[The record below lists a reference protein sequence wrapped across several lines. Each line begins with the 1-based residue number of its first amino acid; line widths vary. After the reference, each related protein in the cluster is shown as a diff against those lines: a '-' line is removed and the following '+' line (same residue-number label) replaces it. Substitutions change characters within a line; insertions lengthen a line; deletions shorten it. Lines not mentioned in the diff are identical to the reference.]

1 MKGSN
6 LFYIAVTATV
16 LLSCS
21 VVSHGGSRGAAA
33 DPTVRAAKYYPTPE
47 RATFLYTEGLKN
59 SLMHGDPRRSAA
71 LFGEV
76 LKLDSLHAPT
86 YYELANLF
94 AQTPQQAIP
103 YSRNALRLDSANT
116 WYLTQ
121 LGQLYLGTKA
131 YDSALRVYNKLL
143 KLAPGNPD
151 NYVRLA
157 ALYEQQGQPFSAISV
172 LDTAETR
179 FGIIEGVSGYKRQL
193 LINVKL
199 YDKALRE
206 AKELTANFPYDA
218 SNFVALAETY
228 AAIGRDSLA
237 LDAYKQARTLSPN
250 NTQVLVSLNE
260 FYKRRGDD
268 VNFLSTARQLFEAN
282 DIPLETKIDF
292 FKEITSSKDFYRA
305 NFFQINNLIS
315 DLAIKNP
322 NDFRIT
328 QLYGNHLISSGN
340 LEGALQLYKSHVTDS
355 APQRE
360 VFTEILDMESYLK
373 HPDSVAKY
381 TTLALEKFPS
391 DPEFYLRKGFGMF
404 YFMDDYAGA
413 EKEFLKALKLTR
425 TDSLRSVI
433 YGTLGD
439 NRQKME
445 DGPGAYGYYRKGLKY
460 DPDNSMILNN
470 YSYYLSEKDEKLSLA
485 DKMSEKACELS
496 PNNPTYL
503 DTRAWVLF
511 KLGRYE
517 EAKTLMQQALA
528 LDQSGSDELFL
539 HYGDILYALK
549 DNFMAVFYWEK
560 AREKGYDSEE
570 IDKRLKQVE
579 TK

>member
-1 MKGSN
+1 M
-6 LFYIAVTATV
+6 
-16 LLSCS
+16 
-21 VVSHGGSRGAAA
+21 
-33 DPTVRAAKYYPTPE
+33 
-47 RATFLYTEGLKN
+47 
-59 SLMHGDPRRSAA
+59 
-71 LFGEV
+71 
-76 LKLDSLHAPT
+76 
-86 YYELANLF
+86 
-94 AQTPQQAIP
+94 
-103 YSRNALRLDSANT
+103 
-116 WYLTQ
+116 
-121 LGQLYLGTKA
+121 
-131 YDSALRVYNKLL
+131 
-143 KLAPGNPD
+143 
-151 NYVRLA
+151 
-157 ALYEQQGQPFSAISV
+157 
-172 LDTAETR
+172 
-179 FGIIEGVSGYKRQL
+179 
-193 LINVKL
+193 
-199 YDKALRE
+199 
-206 AKELTANFPYDA
+206 
-218 SNFVALAETY
+218 
-228 AAIGRDSLA
+228 
-237 LDAYKQARTLSPN
+237 
-250 NTQVLVSLNE
+250 VSLNE

-268 VNFLSTARQLFEAN
+268 VNFLSTARQLFEAS

-404 YFMDDYAGA
+404 YFMEDYAGA

-470 YSYYLSEKDEKLSLA
+470 YSYYLSEKRRKNCRWPIKCLKKPVNCRQTTRPTSTRGPGCFLSWGGTKRPKRSCSRPLLWT
-485 DKMSEKACELS
+485 KAAATNCS
-496 PNNPTYL
+496 CITG
-503 DTRAWVLF
+503 TSSMR
-511 KLGRYE
+511 
-517 EAKTLMQQALA
+517 
-528 LDQSGSDELFL
+528 
-539 HYGDILYALK
+539 
-549 DNFMAVFYWEK
+549 
-560 AREKGYDSEE
+560 
-570 IDKRLKQVE
+570 
-579 TK
+579 

>member
-16 LLSCS
+16 LFSCS
-21 VVSHGGSRGAAA
+21 VVSSGGSRRVTG
-33 DPTVRAAKYYPTPE
+33 DPVMQAAKEYPKSE

-59 SLMHGDPRRSAA
+59 NLMYGDPVRSAL
-71 LFGEV
+71 LFSEA

-94 AQTPQQAIP
+94 SKTPHKAIP
-103 YSRNALRLDSANT
+103 YSRTALRLDSTNT
-116 WYLTQ
+116 WYLSQ
-121 LGQLYLGTKA
+121 LGQLYLGTKE

-143 KLAPGNPD
+143 NLAPSNPD
-151 NYVRLA
+151 NYARLA

-172 LDTAETR
+172 LDTAEAR
-179 FGIIEGVSGYKRQL
+179 FGIIEGVSDYKRQL
-193 LINVKL
+193 LIGVKL

-206 AKELTANFPYDA
+206 AKEMTENFPYDA
-218 SNFVALAETY
+218 SNFLSLAETY

-237 LDAYKQARTLSPN
+237 LEAYEQARTLSPN
-250 NTQVLVSLNE
+250 NTEVLISLND

-268 VNFLSTARQLFEAN
+268 VNFLSSARQLFDAD
-282 DIPLETKIDF
+282 DIPLESKIDF
-292 FKEITSSKDFYRA
+292 FEEITSSRDFYRA
-305 NFFQINNLIS
+305 YFFQISNLIS

-322 NDFRIT
+322 NDFRVT

-340 LEGALQLYKSHVTDS
+340 LEGALQLYKSHTTDS
-355 APQRE
+355 IPQRE
-360 VFTEILDMESYLK
+360 VFSEILDMESYLK

-381 TTLALEKFPS
+381 TSMALEKFPE

-404 YFMDDYAGA
+404 YFMEDYAGA
-413 EKEFLKALKLTR
+413 EREFLKALKLSQ
-425 TDSLRSVI
+425 TDSLKSVI

-439 NRQKME
+439 NRQKMGG
-445 DGPGAYGYYRKGLKY
+445 GPTVYSFYRKGLKY
-460 DPDNSMILNN
+460 DPDNSVILNN
-470 YSYYLSEKDEKLSLA
+470 YSYYLSEKGEKLALA
-485 DKMSEKACELS
+485 DKMSQKACSLS
-496 PNNPTYL
+496 PNNATYI

-511 KLGRYE
+511 KLGQYE

-560 AREKGYDSEE
+560 ARENGFDSEE
-570 IDKRLKQVE
+570 IDKRIKQVE

>member
-1 MKGSN
+1 
-6 LFYIAVTATV
+6 
-16 LLSCS
+16 
-21 VVSHGGSRGAAA
+21 
-33 DPTVRAAKYYPTPE
+33 
-47 RATFLYTEGLKN
+47 
-59 SLMHGDPRRSAA
+59 
-71 LFGEV
+71 
-76 LKLDSLHAPT
+76 
-86 YYELANLF
+86 
-94 AQTPQQAIP
+94 
-103 YSRNALRLDSANT
+103 
-116 WYLTQ
+116 
-121 LGQLYLGTKA
+121 
-131 YDSALRVYNKLL
+131 
-143 KLAPGNPD
+143 
-151 NYVRLA
+151 
-157 ALYEQQGQPFSAISV
+157 
-172 LDTAETR
+172 
-179 FGIIEGVSGYKRQL
+179 
-193 LINVKL
+193 
-199 YDKALRE
+199 
-206 AKELTANFPYDA
+206 
-218 SNFVALAETY
+218 
-228 AAIGRDSLA
+228 
-237 LDAYKQARTLSPN
+237 
-250 NTQVLVSLNE
+250 
-260 FYKRRGDD
+260 
-268 VNFLSTARQLFEAN
+268 
-282 DIPLETKIDF
+282 
-292 FKEITSSKDFYRA
+292 
-305 NFFQINNLIS
+305 
-315 DLAIKNP
+315 
-322 NDFRIT
+322 
-328 QLYGNHLISSGN
+328 
-340 LEGALQLYKSHVTDS
+340 
-355 APQRE
+355 
-360 VFTEILDMESYLK
+360 MESYLK

-404 YFMDDYAGA
+404 YFMEDYAGA

-528 LDQSGSDELFL
+528 LDQSGSDELSL

>member
-1 MKGSN
+1 MKINVFVKPSAEPN
-6 LFYIAVTATV
+6 LFRLCRGGKTTV
-16 LLSCS
+16 EN
-21 VVSHGGSRGAAA
+21 
-33 DPTVRAAKYYPTPE
+33 K
-47 RATFLYTEGLKN
+47 
-59 SLMHGDPRRSAA
+59 RRMKFN
-71 LFGEV
+71 LFGKRER
-76 LKLDSLHAPT
+76 KP
-86 YYELANLF
+86 
-94 AQTPQQAIP
+94 
-103 YSRNALRLDSANT
+103 SA
-116 WYLTQ
+116 
-121 LGQLYLGTKA
+121 
-131 YDSALRVYNKLL
+131 
-143 KLAPGNPD
+143 
-151 NYVRLA
+151 
-157 ALYEQQGQPFSAISV
+157 
-172 LDTAETR
+172 
-179 FGIIEGVSGYKRQL
+179 
-193 LINVKL
+193 
-199 YDKALRE
+199 
-206 AKELTANFPYDA
+206 
-218 SNFVALAETY
+218 
-228 AAIGRDSLA
+228 
-237 LDAYKQARTLSPN
+237 
-250 NTQVLVSLNE
+250 
-260 FYKRRGDD
+260 
-268 VNFLSTARQLFEAN
+268 
-282 DIPLETKIDF
+282 
-292 FKEITSSKDFYRA
+292 
-305 NFFQINNLIS
+305 
-315 DLAIKNP
+315 
-322 NDFRIT
+322 
-328 QLYGNHLISSGN
+328 
-340 LEGALQLYKSHVTDS
+340 
-355 APQRE
+355 
-360 VFTEILDMESYLK
+360 
-373 HPDSVAKY
+373 
-381 TTLALEKFPS
+381 
-391 DPEFYLRKGFGMF
+391 
-404 YFMDDYAGA
+404 DYAGA

>member
-1 MKGSN
+1 M
-6 LFYIAVTATV
+6 
-16 LLSCS
+16 
-21 VVSHGGSRGAAA
+21 
-33 DPTVRAAKYYPTPE
+33 
-47 RATFLYTEGLKN
+47 
-59 SLMHGDPRRSAA
+59 
-71 LFGEV
+71 
-76 LKLDSLHAPT
+76 
-86 YYELANLF
+86 
-94 AQTPQQAIP
+94 
-103 YSRNALRLDSANT
+103 
-116 WYLTQ
+116 
-121 LGQLYLGTKA
+121 
-131 YDSALRVYNKLL
+131 
-143 KLAPGNPD
+143 
-151 NYVRLA
+151 
-157 ALYEQQGQPFSAISV
+157 
-172 LDTAETR
+172 
-179 FGIIEGVSGYKRQL
+179 
-193 LINVKL
+193 
-199 YDKALRE
+199 
-206 AKELTANFPYDA
+206 
-218 SNFVALAETY
+218 
-228 AAIGRDSLA
+228 
-237 LDAYKQARTLSPN
+237 
-250 NTQVLVSLNE
+250 
-260 FYKRRGDD
+260 
-268 VNFLSTARQLFEAN
+268 NFLSTSRQLFEAN

-404 YFMDDYAGA
+404 YFMEDYAGA

-528 LDQSGSDELFL
+528 LASYAREQINRIAGFACMGTEVAGQAGIAGLDTTRLVITAKKLGLTGFDLEECLFQKYTVNMELADYENVLAIVTYANTREEIDRLISACRSISQKLLSDTCVINRNWKETHNQEIPCQPQQVMTPRQAYFAQTQRIPWEQAVGRIAGEMVAP
-539 HYGDILYALK
+539 YPPGIPILYAGERITQEVWEYLERFRQDSRHMHGIEDGQITVMK
-549 DNFMAVFYWEK
+549 AVSDE
-560 AREKGYDSEE
+560 
-570 IDKRLKQVE
+570 
-579 TK
+579 